1 MQRSVREN
9 IALPFS
15 AALRNWGP
23 INMRKERDTVLSA
36 IKRLQIDTRAQ
47 GEVQRLSGGNQQ
59 KVTIARWIAANART
73 ILCFDAT
80 RGIDV
85 GTKQEIYK
93 LLRELAGQG
102 KSVLFYTS
110 EMEEVQRVCDRVIVI
125 FGGRLVDIFP
135 VEEAD
140 EPALMR
146 AAYGLPRGAKADIG
160 ILAAP
165 TANASDAPEPT
176 P

>member
-1 MQRSVREN
+1 MRRER
-9 IALPFS
+9 A
-15 AALRNWGP
+15 
-23 INMRKERDTVLSA
+23 KVLSA
-36 IKRLQIDTRAQ
+36 IERLQIDTRAQ

-59 KVTIARWIAANART
+59 KVTIARWIAADART
-73 ILCFDAT
+73 ILCFDPT

-93 LLRELAGQG
+93 LLRELAGHG

-110 EMEEVQRVCDRVIVI
+110 ELEEVQRVCDRVIVI

-146 AAYGLPRGAKADIG
+146 AAYGLPRGTKADIG
-160 ILAAP
+160 ILAGP
-165 TANASDAPEPT
+165 TANASDAPEAT